1 MKEKESVIL
10 SFDSLGIGYGSGT
23 RRKILLP
30 PLNASAV
37 SGELVAI
44 IGRNGI
50 GKSTLLRTI
59 IRLHTALGGQ
69 VLIQGENLLK
79 ISRIE
84 LARRIGYISTEIIRV
99 SNMTVYEL
107 VALGRFPHTNWI
119 GRIDSRG
126 KEVIDDAIE
135 KTGISNFKGRYIA
148 ELSDGERQRAMIA
161 RVLAQD
167 AAIMVMDEPLAFLDL
182 PGKYE
187 IANLIRNLSKAGKTI
202 IFSTH
207 DLDIAVKIADRIWLM
222 QKEGLTEG
230 SPVKL
235 IENGSFDAMF
245 ESRGSLTGPFSGSS
259 ASGYLKNFL

>member
-1 MKEKESVIL
+1 MKEKEATIL
-10 SFDSLGIGYGSGT
+10 SFDALGIGYGSGA

-30 PLNASAV
+30 PLTASARR
-37 SGELVAI
+37 GELVAI

-50 GKSTLLRTI
+50 GKSTLLRTMI
-59 IRLHTALGGQ
+59 GLHTAFGGQ

-79 ISRIE
+79 IPRME
-84 LARRIGYISTEIIRV
+84 LARRIGYISTEIIRT
-99 SNMTVYEL
+99 SNMTVFDL

-119 GRIDSRG
+119 GRIDNRSR
-126 KEVIDDAIE
+126 EVIDDAIE
-135 KTGISNFKGRYIA
+135 KTGMSNFTGRYIA

-187 IANLIRNLSKAGKTI
+187 IANLIRNLSRTGKTI
-202 IFSTH
+202 VFSTH

-222 QKEGLTEG
+222 LREGLTEG

-235 IENGSFDAMF
+235 IANGSFDAMF
-245 ESRGSLTGPFSGSS
+245 ESQVSLTGPFSVSS